1 MFWLWFLGILGAII
15 LLQWYLFRIPDGK
28 PYAGNLNSAIDETL
42 EGTAVSNSH
51 FSRYASAFH
60 TGPEPFVLESVV
72 LRVRCVAGSSVTLR
86 VLLYEDGENC
96 PTGPNLID
104 AWPVQTCSGGYF
116 ENVNFTRAANQK
128 YVLQPNR
135 TYWIAFYDNNTAGE
149 TSAEWA
155 RTTDNELDQP
165 SMPGVSI
172 PSSANFFV
180 SSSRGNKWTPGES
193 GAPGMFRIYVR
204 NFDS

>member
-1 MFWLWFLGILGAII
+1 MFWLWFLGILGAIF

-28 PYAGNLNSAIDETL
+28 PYVGNLNAVIDETL

-51 FSRYASAFH
+51 FSRYASAFR
-60 TGPEPFVLESVV
+60 TGSEPFVVESVV
-72 LRVRCVAGSSVTLR
+72 LRVLCVAGLSVTLR
-86 VLLYEDGENC
+86 VLLYEDGENG

-104 AWPVQTCSGGYF
+104 AWPVQTCSGDSF
-116 ENVNFTRAANQK
+116 ENVNLTRAARQK

-155 RTTDNELDQP
+155 RTTDNGLDQP
-165 SMPGVSI
+165 SKPGASI
-172 PSSANFFV
+172 PSTANFFV
-180 SSSRGNKWTPGES
+180 SGSRGTKWTPGET
-193 GAPGMFRIYVR
+193 GAPGMFRIYVSQL
-204 NFDS
+204 NS